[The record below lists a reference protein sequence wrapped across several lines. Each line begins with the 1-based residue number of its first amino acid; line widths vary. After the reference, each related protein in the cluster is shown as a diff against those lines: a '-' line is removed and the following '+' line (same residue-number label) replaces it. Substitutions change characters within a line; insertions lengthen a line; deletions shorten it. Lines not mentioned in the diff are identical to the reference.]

1 MRLYSFDFFFVFFC
15 PLRDS
20 NLDLQHAHANHYA
33 TKPFFYKTPTSVLAK
48 SIQLA

>member
-1 MRLYSFDFFFVFFC
+1 MLHLWFKDG
-15 PLRDS
+15 DS